1 MKRLKFPL
9 NEANA
14 YLSWNISKNG
24 GRETSHKK
32 KKLERTTSLPVNYA
46 WVLLSLHSRNSR

>member
-9 NEANA
+9 YEANT

-32 KKLERTTSLPVNYA
+32 KKLERTTSLPVNYG
-46 WVLLSLHSRNSR
+46 